1 MVYRSFVS
9 QKISLGE
16 KLSELRHRRAEAR
29 RDGYA
34 LMRVTR
40 TCLSVDFKSTK
51 CDIKNLRE
59 FRSGTHGNQRMSGT
73 KSDSCEPLMR
83 K

>member
-1 MVYRSFVS
+1 MVIGVLLVRTSANS
-9 QKISLGE
+9 E

-29 RDGYA
+29 CDGYA

-51 CDIKNLRE
+51 CDIK
-59 FRSGTHGNQRMSGT
+59 
-73 KSDSCEPLMR
+73 KSTRVPQWHAR
-83 K
+83 